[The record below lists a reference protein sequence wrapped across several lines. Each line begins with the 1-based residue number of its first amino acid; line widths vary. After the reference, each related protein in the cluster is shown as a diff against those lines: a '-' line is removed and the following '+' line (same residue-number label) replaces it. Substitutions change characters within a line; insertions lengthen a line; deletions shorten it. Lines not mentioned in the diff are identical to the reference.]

1 MDRDH
6 HLKKKNIYKIKSKM
20 LCAFLYIF
28 FRLLLTPRITFSLH
42 LNTYILARVF
52 QRPYLWVWVFFYFKI
67 KTPVH
72 RSLDFSR
79 LKIAKMKLV
88 DDEKL
93 TSEPSHSYGMM
104 MMMSVQEKYLRKINI
119 YLGGG
124 IDRQAISIDGPIVFV
139 YSRRNTGVACSQ
151 HIRAYSSI
159 KTQIEFFFFPS
170 WNLWTHLWCVVA
182 LF

>member
-1 MDRDH
+1 
-6 HLKKKNIYKIKSKM
+6 M

-28 FRLLLTPRITFSLH
+28 FSVVINPPDNFLSTSKYI
-42 LNTYILARVF
+42 YILARVF
-52 QRPYLWVWVFFYFKI
+52 QRPYLWVWGFFYFKI